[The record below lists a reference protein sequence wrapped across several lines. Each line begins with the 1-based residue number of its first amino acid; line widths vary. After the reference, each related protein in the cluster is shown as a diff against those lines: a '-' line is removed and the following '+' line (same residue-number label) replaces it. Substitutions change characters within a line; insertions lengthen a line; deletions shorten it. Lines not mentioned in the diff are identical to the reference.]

1 MRFLIRSI
9 LFLVVVSACQRDVEV
24 NREVKLKDLTTPAQ
38 WTKDTDFKSSD
49 SSLDLQRF
57 EAGCQQK
64 NIQSN
69 QPQIDPDL
77 KIGDEFKYTY
87 ALIKSSKA
95 DYFEINEVIQN
106 LTFDQESIFRRRAFS
121 SAAKKSTDFEI
132 DKMTLVPNKNGK
144 SINSTHI
151 DGKYLEILL
160 PFAETCRI
168 SNWADSKT
176 TESKTEKGY
185 FYVSDRYVIAYKIT
199 DTKEGTIVC
208 NDGNTYQ
215 GQLTRTS
222 VYSNEVVSN
231 HFNYCGGVKL
241 FESTAVLNNST
252 LVYSQMFQMQQA
264 PLRIMTSHSKQALNT
279 L

>member
-1 MRFLIRSI
+1 MRFVIRSI

-24 NREVKLKDLTTPAQ
+24 NREVKLKDLTNPAQ
-38 WTKDTDFKSSD
+38 WTKDLDSKSGD
-49 SSLDLQRF
+49 SSIDMQRF
-57 EAGCQQK
+57 EVGCQQK
-64 NIQSN
+64 SIQQN

-87 ALIKSSKA
+87 ALIKNERA
-95 DYFEINEVIQN
+95 DYFDINEVIQN
-106 LTFDQESIFRRRAFS
+106 LTFDQESIFRRRDFS
-121 SAAKKSTDFEI
+121 SAAKKSTDYEV
-132 DKMTLVPNKNGK
+132 DKISLLPNKNGK
-144 SINSTHI
+144 SISSTHI

-168 SNWADSKT
+168 SNWAESET

-185 FYVSDRYVIAYKIT
+185 FYISDRYVIAYKVSEST
-199 DTKEGTIVC
+199 QGTIVC
-208 NDGNTYQ
+208 NDGSTYK
-215 GQLTRTS
+215 GLLTRTT

-252 LVYSQMFQMQQA
+252 LVYSQLFQMQQA
-264 PLRIMTSHSKQALNT
+264 PLRIMTTHSKQALNT